1 MVVLC
6 MEKNKTKLTKK
17 KKKIQPQNSF
27 PMEKVLFL
35 VDCDKYL
42 KIIFL
47 SQEQNS
53 FEKLTF
59 QNVTVGVYIDYFFS
73 EFEFG
78 AL

>member
-1 MVVLC
+1 
-6 MEKNKTKLTKK
+6 MEK
-17 KKKIQPQNSF
+17 I
-27 PMEKVLFL
+27 LFL

>member
-1 MVVLC
+1 
-6 MEKNKTKLTKK
+6 
-17 KKKIQPQNSF
+17 
-27 PMEKVLFL
+27 MEKVLFL

-59 QNVTVGVYIDYFFS
+59 QNVTVGVHIDYFFS